1 MGAAEDRGR
10 EQTMIQG
17 LITTRHVFRHSL
29 LIISE
34 FGLPTFLRCVRA
46 VVGRQ
51 PTTFLAL
58 VANCSR

>member
-1 MGAAEDRGR
+1 
-10 EQTMIQG
+10 MIQG

-46 VVGRQ
+46 VVGGQ

-58 VANCSR
+58 VASCSH

>member
-1 MGAAEDRGR
+1 
-10 EQTMIQG
+10 MIQG
-17 LITTRHVFRHSL
+17 LITTKHVFRHSV

-46 VVGRQ
+46 VIGGQ